1 MEVYIDNR
9 QDKMKLNNGIYKDI
23 EKVIEECLLLEKESL
38 DYEISLSFVDNEEIK
53 ELNSEYRNINK
64 ETDVLSFPVEEDF
77 LIPTPLLGDIIIS
90 TEKAL
95 EQSIEYGH
103 SLSREILY
111 LTVHSMFH
119 LLGYDHIDEEEKI
132 LMRKKEKKIMKRM
145 EVFKL

>member
-9 QDKMKLNNGIYKDI
+9 QDKMKLNKGIYKDI

-132 LMRKKEKKIMKRM
+132 LMRKKEKEIMKRM